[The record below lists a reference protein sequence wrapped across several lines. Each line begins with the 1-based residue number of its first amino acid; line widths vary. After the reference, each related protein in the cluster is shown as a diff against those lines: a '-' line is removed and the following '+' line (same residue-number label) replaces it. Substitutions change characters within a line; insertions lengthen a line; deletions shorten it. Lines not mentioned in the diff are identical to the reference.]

1 MTLTTDMAPRPRTHG
16 LWVLVALLVG
26 GCAGRTYRQQGFDT
40 VTNGC
45 RTQPALCAEL
55 AVPRTA
61 QVATAMAG
69 AKLALDAE
77 QQQAVESA
85 LKECAEFA
93 RSEVLMRFHGG
104 QSPTPAQC
112 REKVRNARGATVSR
126 DIWLGDEMH
135 AVALA
140 CAQEKLAPLI
150 PGRFSI
156 EPTYRRNPGTSD
168 YTPLGEEEVEL
179 LKQPPFLYELKGS
192 LVPDVV
198 IHSGNP
204 LRVHRIYDFKFFCA
218 LSDVMPDWRGVVEN
232 GAPTKQTQQ
241 TVYMDAFNLPK
252 DRVLRVMPRW
262 GIQ

>member
-1 MTLTTDMAPRPRTHG
+1 MALGLGTHG

-40 VTNGC
+40 VTNSC
-45 RTQPALCAEL
+45 RTQPALCAEFT
-55 AVPRTA
+55 VPRTA

-85 LKECAEFA
+85 LLECAEFA
-93 RSEVLMRFHGG
+93 RSEVLLKFHGG

-112 REKVRNARGATVSR
+112 REMVRNARGATVSR

-156 EPTYRRNPGTSD
+156 EPTYRRNPGTGD
-168 YTPLGEEEVEL
+168 FTPLSEEEVEL
-179 LKQPPFLYELKGS
+179 LKQPRFLYELKGS
-192 LVPDVV
+192 IVPDVV
-198 IHSGNP
+198 IHTGD
-204 LRVHRIYDFKFFCA
+204 LTRVISVYDFKFFCSLGRRA
-218 LSDVMPDWRGVVEN
+218 PDWRPIDKNPSNNKRDQKDLYKE
-232 GAPTKQTQQ
+232 
-241 TVYMDAFNLPK
+241 AFNLTDEQIK
-252 DRVLRVMPRW
+252 RVIPRW
-262 GIQ
+262 GIR